1 MQRLALRPRVSQR
14 AFATNS
20 AMTAVS
26 ILFCTLLRLCLKRN
40 NAQLDREEA
49 EASIVKDVG
58 EDETTDGF
66 SESLA
71 TCSELAHSHR
81 LSRLFQSSSKRAVP
95 FGRTLTPFGCS
106 PL

>member
-1 MQRLALRPRVSQR
+1 MLGGLFGSYNVAPAGNIAQIWSPYLYSQSDGPAYTR

-71 TCSELAHSHR
+71 T
-81 LSRLFQSSSKRAVP
+81 
-95 FGRTLTPFGCS
+95 